1 MLTPESLPALQRAL
15 VEEELDGWLVF
26 DFHGINPVAGG
37 LLRLEG
43 LLTRRVFAFIPAD
56 GLPVAITHAIEQGP
70 WHLWP
75 RQWNREIYS
84 SWQQLESLIAGLV
97 RGKRVAMEYS
107 PGDAIP
113 YLDRVP
119 AGVVEL
125 VRGAGA
131 EVVSSGPLVTS
142 FYAAWSQDHLASHR
156 RSAEKIAKV
165 AREAMVFA
173 GERASAGT
181 PVAEHELQKWITD
194 AFARGGLVTNNP
206 PIVAAGANAA
216 DPHYS
221 PSASNPRP
229 IKRGE
234 VLLIDLW
241 AREPGNIYADQTW
254 MASLGEPSARSIEVW
269 ESVRDARDAGIALL
283 RERIN
288 HGDDVRGGEVDDVTR
303 GVIRDRGFGK
313 YFTHRTGHSIDPREL
328 HGSGPHIDNM
338 ETREERKLVPGVGFS
353 LEPGIYISG
362 EIGMRTEVNA
372 YVGEREVIITP
383 TEIQRDL
390 LVV

>member
-15 VEEELDGWLVF
+15 ADEELDGWLVF
-26 DFHGINPVAGG
+26 DFHGVNPVAGG
-37 LLRLEG
+37 LLGLEG
-43 LLTRRVFAFIPAD
+43 LLTRRVFAYIPSE

-70 WHLWP
+70 WHRWP
-75 RQWNREIYS
+75 KKWHREIYS
-84 SWQQLESLIAGLV
+84 SWQQLEGLIAGLV

-107 PGDAIP
+107 PGDAVP

-131 EVVSSGPLVTS
+131 EVVSSAPLVTS
-142 FYAAWSQDHLASHR
+142 FYAAWSKDHLASHR

-173 GERASAGT
+173 GERAAAGT

-194 AFARGGLVTNNP
+194 AFTLGGLVTNDP

-221 PSASNPRP
+221 PSASRPRP

-234 VLLIDLW
+234 LLLIDLW

-254 MASLGEPSARSIEVW
+254 MASLGEPSPRAVEVW
-269 ESVRDARDAGIALL
+269 ESVRDARDAAIAIL
-283 RERIN
+283 RERIG
-288 HGDDVRGGEVDDVTR
+288 HGEAIRGGEVDDVTR
-303 GVIRDRGFGK
+303 GVIRDRGFGQ

-338 ETREERKLVPGVGFS
+338 ETREERVLAPGVGFS
-353 LEPGIYISG
+353 LEPGIYIAG

-383 TEIQRDL
+383 AEIQRDL